1 MFPNPFVTD
10 GRARLTFSGL
20 PLGATLQIYTLQGE
34 LVTSLDAGIGRGS
47 VSWNGLNDAG
57 FLVGSG
63 IYLYVAQAPSS
74 SPVRGRFAVID
85 GINP

>member
-1 MFPNPFVTD
+1 
-10 GRARLTFSGL
+10 
-20 PLGATLQIYTLQGE
+20 LQIYTLQGE

-74 SPVRGRFAVID
+74 SSVRGRFAVID